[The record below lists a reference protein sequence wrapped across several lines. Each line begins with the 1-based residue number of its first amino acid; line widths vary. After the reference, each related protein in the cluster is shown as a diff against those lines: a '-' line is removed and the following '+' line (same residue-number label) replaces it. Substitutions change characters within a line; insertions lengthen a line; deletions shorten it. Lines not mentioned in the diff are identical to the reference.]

1 MSQTFP
7 TTQTPVDHHEWE
19 RVLAQ
24 LRADGF
30 SPVESIKITRAVLHV
45 RLADAKR
52 IVHQSAA
59 WADLRAN
66 FEDLH
71 ETASSV
77 AREI

>member
-19 RVLAQ
+19 RVLTQ
-24 LRADGF
+24 LRSDGF

-45 RLADAKR
+45 SLADAKR

-59 WADLRAN
+59 WADLRATFN
-66 FEDLH
+66 DLH
-71 ETASSV
+71 ETA
-77 AREI
+77 ATATREL